1 MKEKNLWKII
11 IYRSIKLILGKENQA
26 LIFST
31 NNLPGFDQMALD
43 LNSLDQTIS
52 NPEIIFT
59 LRFYYWTGDWLSVGY
74 HQKEIPHH
82 WEKLL
87 FNKEINIVRRPSGGG
102 AVLHSGG
109 ITYALTFKKTHYKIL
124 SYEMVNNWLIK
135 SFRELGLKLQNGNLR
150 KSTIKTNCFGTS
162 LISDLIDQDGFKRV
176 GSAQYRK
183 KGAFLQHGEIQINP
197 SKDLWFKLFREEAPP
212 KVNLNLTNDEI
223 VQHLRNSFLE
233 NKSNIR
239 FKNIAIVNKD
249 IGAFSLQ

>member
-1 MKEKNLWKII
+1 LKII
-11 IYRSIKLILGKENQA
+11 INKPTKLILGIENQA

-31 NNLPGFDQMALD
+31 NTLPGFDQMAFD
-43 LNSLDQTIS
+43 LSSLDQTIS
-52 NPEIIFT
+52 NPEIILT
-59 LRFYYWTGDWLSVGY
+59 LRFYYWTGDWLSIGY
-74 HQKEIPHH
+74 HQKEIPSH

-87 FNKEINIVRRPSGGG
+87 SNGEINIVRRPSGGG

-162 LISDLIDQDGFKRV
+162 LISDLIDQDGFKRI

-183 KGAFLQHGEIQINP
+183 KGAFLQHGEIQTNP
-197 SKDLWFKLFREEAPP
+197 SKDLWFKLFKEKAPP
-212 KVNLNLTNDEI
+212 KVNLDLTNDEI
-223 VQHLRNSFLE
+223 VEHLRNSFLE
-233 NKSNIR
+233 NKSNLSI
-239 FKNIAIVNKD
+239 NNVSIDNKD
-249 IGAFSLQ
+249 IGKFL